1 MQIQGKSMSFWGF
14 ITLLLLICIMVG
26 ALYMAKK
33 ATNRELELQKRR
45 NRIREIR
52 SELADID
59 ELLQTLLLYDR
70 DVNLLYNLINRMSND
85 ISEGLKLIPNSP
97 DLLEEKESMLKIQAK
112 INELSESPQEPDVPS
127 SDRQIFLVKRH
138 FSQTLKLIRDF
149 YQKGDID
156 ENSFRNHRNRLMLN
170 AIMLEFKAYM
180 RQAEDAKAVNDLG
193 MAANFYKHA
202 KDILHKSDVNFPN
215 KNEEIKRVSKEISGL
230 YITHEEDKPTNKP

>member
-1 MQIQGKSMSFWGF
+1 MSFWGF
-14 ITLLLLICIMVG
+14 IALLLLTCIMVG

-33 ATNRELELQKRR
+33 ATNKELELQKRR

-70 DVNLLYNLINRMSND
+70 DVNLLYNLVNRMEKD
-85 ISEGLKLIPNSP
+85 ISEGLTLIPNSP
-97 DLLEEKESMLKIQAK
+97 DLLEEKESLLKIRPK
-112 INELSESPQEPDVPS
+112 IIALTEEPLEPEIPGT
-127 SDRQIFLVKRH
+127 DRQIFLVKRH

-156 ENSFRNHRNRLMLN
+156 EISFNQHRNRLLLN
-170 AIMLEFKAYM
+170 SIMLEFNAYV
-180 RQAEDAKAVNDLG
+180 RQAEEAKALNNLG

-202 KDILHKSDVNFPN
+202 KDILHKSDVDIPN
-215 KNEEIKRVSKEISGL
+215 KNNEIKRISKEISGL
-230 YITHEEDKPTNKP
+230 YVTHADEEMTKDK